1 MKIVRT
7 KENKLMNI
15 IIESPGFT
23 TSENLKSFITDELGK
38 LIHKDDMIVRA
49 NVTLY
54 KASTSVPDNN
64 YCEIRLEV
72 PGKDI
77 FAKRSSDSFE
87 KAVLD
92 TVEVIQKQLKKM
104 KEKMTDHHRHT

>member
-1 MKIVRT
+1 MD
-7 KENKLMNI
+7 I
-15 IIESPGFT
+15 IIQSLGFT
-23 TSENLKSFITDELGK
+23 ASDNLKSFVEEELGK
-38 LIHKDDMIVRA
+38 LIHKDDIIVRA

-54 KASTSVPDNN
+54 KASDSITDNN

-72 PGKDI
+72 PGKDL

-92 TVEVIQKQLKKM
+92 TAEVIQKQLRKM
-104 KEKMTDHHRHT
+104 KEKLTDHHKNN